1 MYKKITSAIL
11 AFAYLV
17 AIHVP
22 AVYSACSG
30 DSTKLCNPIKANNI
44 TDLLAAIL
52 DVVVVV
58 SIPVLVLAF
67 IWTGFKFVT
76 AQGNASKLDQA
87 RMNLWYTLLGAGII
101 IGIKVI
107 LAVIQGTVSQIKP
120 N

>member
-1 MYKKITSAIL
+1 MKKLL
-11 AFAYLV
+11 AQTLALFLALV
-17 AIHVP
+17 LHLPIAH
-22 AVYSACSG
+22 SACESNPN
-30 DSTKLCNPIKANNI
+30 KLCNPIAANNI
-44 TDLLAAIL
+44 TELLTAIL

-76 AQGNASKLDQA
+76 AQGNATKLDQA

-107 LAVIQGTVSQIKP
+107 LAVIQGTVSQIRP